1 MTSHRVGRG
10 AGIALA
16 HDYFGAVVAP
26 LLSERCPDVRYA
38 AARVGSGSE
47 VLGLDDAMS
56 RDHDW
61 GLRLQLFVSQDAV
74 RRVEATLR
82 LHLPETFKDHPCRLT
97 FTGQTAPRLGIE
109 VTTVEQ
115 FAHEELGFDPVRSSP
130 SVSDWLS
137 VSGQA
142 ALEVTTG
149 AVFADQVGD
158 LSRLREALAWYPQD
172 IWRYVV
178 ACDWHRIDQ
187 ELPLLSR
194 AGDRGDDLGSR
205 LIGARLVDVIV
216 HLAFMLCRTWP
227 PYSKWRGTMFAQLP
241 IADSIGHDLQAVLA
255 AADWRSRTD
264 TITAALEHIAEMQR
278 QADLPTAEQP
288 VVPFWDRPYIHI
300 EPSLVPT
307 IMGSIKD
314 PAIRRL
320 PVGLGSI
327 DQRTDNVDLLVHPE
341 HRRAATHL

>member
-1 MTSHRVGRG
+1 MVDSPGV
-10 AGIALA
+10 ALA
-16 HDYFGAVVAP
+16 HDYYNELVAP
-26 LLSERCPDVRYA
+26 LLSQRCRGVVYA
-38 AARVGSGSE
+38 AARIGSGSE

-61 GLRLQLFVSQDAV
+61 GLRLQLFVDQSSIRPVKAAL
-74 RRVEATLR
+74 EE
-82 LHLPETFKDHPCRLT
+82 HLPETFRDHPCRFT
-97 FTGQTAPRLGIE
+97 FTGQTIQRLGID

-115 FAHEELGFDPVRSSP
+115 FAHEELGFDPVSSSP

-142 ALEVTTG
+142 ALEVTAG
-149 AVFADQVGD
+149 AVFEDRVGD

-178 ACDWHRIDQ
+178 ACNWHRIDQ
-187 ELPLLSR
+187 ELPLMSR

-205 LIGARLVDVIV
+205 LIAARLVDVIV

-255 AADWRSRTD
+255 AADWKSRTD
-264 TITAALEHIAEMQR
+264 TMRAALDHIADLQR
-278 QADLPTAEQP
+278 RADLPMADQP
-288 VVPFWDRPYIHI
+288 VVPFWERPYLHI

-307 IMGSIKD
+307 IMGGIED

-327 DQRTDNVDLLVHPE
+327 DQRTDNVDLLVHPQ
-341 HRRAATHL
+341 HRRAATSM